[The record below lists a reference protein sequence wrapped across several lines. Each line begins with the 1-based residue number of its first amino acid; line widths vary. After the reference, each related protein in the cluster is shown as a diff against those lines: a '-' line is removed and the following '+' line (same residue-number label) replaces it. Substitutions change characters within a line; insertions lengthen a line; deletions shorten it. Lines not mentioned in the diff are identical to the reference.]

1 MKAAFVIVLCLIVV
15 TDALAGPADPLP
27 GEWKPDLRLV
37 EDVVTRFY
45 ENGGQQ
51 GFNLR
56 TGRVFEIRDAELAI
70 LYLRLYSVLPS
81 KEQARL
87 RDEQAKWL
95 KYRDGE
101 VDKVAPKDESRGTI
115 APMEENDRAIELTEA
130 RLKVLQA
137 RLEKLR

>member
-1 MKAAFVIVLCLIVV
+1 MRALPVILLCLITISDV
-15 TDALAGPADPLP
+15 LAGPADPLP

-37 EDVVTRFY
+37 EEVVTRFY

-51 GFNLR
+51 GLNLR

-70 LYLRLYSVLPS
+70 LYLRLYCILPS
-81 KEQARL
+81 KEQALL
-87 RDEQAKWL
+87 RNEQAKWL
-95 KYRDGE
+95 KYRAAE
-101 VDKVAPKDESRGTI
+101 VDKVAPNDESRGTI